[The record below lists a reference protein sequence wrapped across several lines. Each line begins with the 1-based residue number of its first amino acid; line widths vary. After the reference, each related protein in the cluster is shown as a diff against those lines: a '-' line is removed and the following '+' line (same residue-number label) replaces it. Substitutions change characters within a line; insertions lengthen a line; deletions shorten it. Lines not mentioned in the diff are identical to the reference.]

1 MLMRFSFSLFRSP
14 FFHFPILFY
23 ISHVIAALNRFDSIR
38 FDFYCREE
46 DEGCGGRSRNQR
58 PGFGL
63 RSGQSRSPGC
73 ALREGRLPWRP
84 LQNGALRWR
93 RFGPR
98 IYGLQSSTI
107 SLSLSLSLL
116 VLVSLSTLKY
126 GILNRLRLNG

>member
-1 MLMRFSFSLFRSP
+1 MRFSFSLFRSP

-23 ISHVIAALNRFDSIR
+23 IPHEIAALIR

-73 ALREGRLPWRP
+73 AVREGRLPWWP

-98 IYGLQSSTI
+98 IYGLQPSTI

-116 VLVSLSTLKY
+116 VLVSLSTLKS